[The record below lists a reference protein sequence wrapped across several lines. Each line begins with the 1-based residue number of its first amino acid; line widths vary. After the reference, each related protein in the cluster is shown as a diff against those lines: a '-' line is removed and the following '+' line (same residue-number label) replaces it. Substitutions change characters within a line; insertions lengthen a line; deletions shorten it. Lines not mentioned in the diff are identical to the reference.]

1 VIKWVTPRFTN
12 FQRTCS
18 EKTFKEWVIL
28 LGSLTAAFSFI
39 CLWINAFYFQAPVSE
54 IISFRVEDGWC
65 PRINSGLGIH
75 CFSDYYSP
83 VAALS
88 LENPWSGPGYA
99 YTPLGAQQFV
109 PFEFFGRVFNNPKVG
124 LLSYLMVGAVCVL
137 TPLYWAGRGKK
148 SFTPMHAIIFGV
160 LGTPLLSALD
170 RGSVVM
176 FTTPVL
182 LYYAL
187 SVLRGNWSKATYAI
201 VLLSVVKPQ
210 YLTLLLPLIMY
221 RQWRELIRGLR
232 YSIGI
237 SVVGFIL
244 FTNDPITVFRQWL
257 SFAVTYNEQSQYF
270 FPYNVSVT
278 ETFAEI
284 LNFIAPVLSQFS
296 LDSHNFSA
304 LATVIILGAL
314 LILPLVLFGNMTDRF
329 SSVVVSMVLG
339 SLLVPTSNFYYQNF
353 VVVIIAL
360 ILKHPL
366 GVVSPLKY
374 GTMDEHGPGGN
385 SRSFVK
391 WLIIIAALNSCFN
404 LPISSEGLPIVG
416 TNFGIPT
423 SVSRIFVGPLWLLVL
438 VGINLNLWMSFRA
451 KTKGKSTNPTP
462 NLLS

>member
-1 VIKWVTPRFTN
+1 VIKWVTPRINN
-12 FQRTCS
+12 FQRICR
-18 EKTFKEWVIL
+18 EKTFKEWIIL

-39 CLWINAFYFQAPVSE
+39 GLWINAFYFQAPVSE
-54 IISFRVEDGWC
+54 IISFRAFDGTC
-65 PRINSGLGIH
+65 PRYNSGLGIH
-75 CFSDYYSP
+75 CFSDYYTP

-99 YTPLGAQQFV
+99 YTPIAAQQFA
-109 PFEFFGRVFNNPKVG
+109 PFEFLGRVFNNPKVG
-124 LLSYLMVGAVCVL
+124 LLSYLMVGAVSVL

-221 RQWRELIRGLR
+221 RQWRELIRALR

-244 FTNDPITVFRQWL
+244 FTNDPITVFQQWL
-257 SFAVTYNEQSQYF
+257 SFAVSYNDQSNYF
-270 FPYNVSVT
+270 LPYNVSVT

-284 LNFIAPVLSQFS
+284 LNFIAPALKQFS
-296 LDSHNFSA
+296 FDPRNFSA
-304 LATVIILGAL
+304 LAIVIILGAL
-314 LILPLVLFGNMTDRF
+314 LILPLVLFSNMTDRF
-329 SSVVVSMVLG
+329 SSVVVSLVLG

-353 VVVIIAL
+353 VIVIIAL
-360 ILKHPL
+360 ILKRPL
-366 GVVSPLKY
+366 GDINSLKY
-374 GTMDEHGPGGN
+374 GTMDEPHLWGN

-391 WLIIIAALNSCFN
+391 WLIMVAALNSCFN
-404 LPISSEGLPIVG
+404 LPISSEGLPVWG

-423 SVSRIFVGPLWLLVL
+423 SVSRILVGPLWLLVL

-451 KTKGKSTNPTP
+451 KTRGESTSRPP
-462 NLLS
+462 SPLS

>member
-1 VIKWVTPRFTN
+1 M
-12 FQRTCS
+12 
-18 EKTFKEWVIL
+18 
-28 LGSLTAAFSFI
+28 GSLTAAFSFI
-39 CLWINAFYFQAPVSE
+39 SLWINAFYFQAPVSE

-88 LENPWSGPGYA
+88 IENPWSGPGYA
-99 YTPLGAQQFV
+99 YTPIGAQQFA
-109 PFEFFGRVFNNPKVG
+109 PFDFFGRVFDNPQVG
-124 LLSYLMVGAVCVL
+124 LLSYLIVGAVCVL
-137 TPLYWAGRGKK
+137 TPLFWAGRNERT
-148 SFTPMHAIIFGV
+148 FTPIYVTVFGV

-187 SVLRGNWSKATYAI
+187 SVLRGNWSKATNAI

-221 RQWRELIRGLR
+221 RQWSELIRGLR

-244 FTNDPITVFRQWL
+244 FTNDPITVFQQWV
-257 SFAVTYNEQSQYF
+257 SFAISYNDQSNYF
-270 FPYNVSVT
+270 LPYNVSVT

-284 LNFIAPVLSQFS
+284 LNFIAPILNQFS
-296 LDSHNFSA
+296 LDSRNFSA

-329 SSVVVSMVLG
+329 SSVVVSLVLG

-353 VVVIIAL
+353 VIVLIAL

-366 GVVSPLKY
+366 GDMSPLKY
-374 GTMDEHGPGGN
+374 GTMDEHRLFGN

-391 WLIIIAALNSCFN
+391 WLIIIAVLNSCFN

-416 TNFGIPT
+416 TNFGSPT
-423 SVSRIFVGPLWLLVL
+423 SVSRIFVGPLWLSVL

-451 KTKGKSTNPTP
+451 RTRVNSTRPTT

>member
-1 VIKWVTPRFTN
+1 M
-12 FQRTCS
+12 
-18 EKTFKEWVIL
+18 
-28 LGSLTAAFSFI
+28 GSLTAAFSFI
-39 CLWINAFYFQAPVSE
+39 GLWINAFYFQAPVSE
-54 IISFRVEDGWC
+54 IISFRVGDGWC

-99 YTPLGAQQFV
+99 YTPIGAQQFA
-109 PFEFFGRVFNNPKVG
+109 PFDFLGRVFNNPQVG
-124 LLSYLMVGAVCVL
+124 LLSYLMVGALCVL
-137 TPLYWAGRGKK
+137 TPLVWAGRGEK
-148 SFTPMHAIIFGV
+148 SFTPMHAIVFGV

-221 RQWRELIRGLR
+221 RQWRELIRALR

-244 FTNDPITVFRQWL
+244 FTNDPIMVFRQWL
-257 SFAVTYNEQSQYF
+257 TFAISYNDQSNYF
-270 FPYNVSVT
+270 LPYNVSVT
-278 ETFAEI
+278 ETFKGI
-284 LNFIAPVLSQFS
+284 LNFIAPALNQFS
-296 LDSHNFSA
+296 LDPRNFSA
-304 LATVIILGAL
+304 LAIVIILGAL
-314 LILPLVLFGNMTDRF
+314 LVLPLVLFSNMTDRF
-329 SSVVVSMVLG
+329 SSVVVSLVLG

-366 GVVSPLKY
+366 GDMNSLKY
-374 GTMDEHGPGGN
+374 GTVDEHRLFGN
-385 SRSFVK
+385 SRSYVK
-391 WLIIIAALNSCFN
+391 WLIMVAALNSCFN
-404 LPISSEGLPIVG
+404 LPISSEDLPVWG

-423 SVSRIFVGPLWLLVL
+423 SVSRMFVGPLWLLVL
-438 VGINLNLWMSFRA
+438 MGINLDLWISLRA
-451 KTKGKSTNPTP
+451 KTRVKSPDPTA